1 MRHDARMTT
10 QTTVASLTRIAQGR
24 EAEIFA
30 WEPGTVLKL
39 YRAGYPAA
47 QSQHEAMAMAAAKA
61 AGGPAP
67 ASLGATEME
76 GRTGLIIERVDG
88 TDLLTRLGKNPALL
102 ATAGSKLAKVQAE
115 LHAIEAPAELPS
127 LRESSVRRINGRRDL
142 VPDDVAEGALAALD
156 ALPERNRLLHGDY
169 HPGNV
174 IITSAGPRVI
184 DWPNATR
191 GDPAA
196 DVARTLLMF
205 RLGELPPGSPL
216 LIRTVQGI
224 GRKVL
229 VAGYR
234 RTYFREAPAVTDA
247 DVMRW
252 MLPVAAVRL
261 TEDIAEER
269 ERLLAYIETLPRAR
283 T

>member
-1 MRHDARMTT
+1 MTT

-39 YRAGYPAA
+39 YRPGYPALQA
-47 QSQHEAMAMAAAKA
+47 QHEAMAMGAAKA

-67 ASLGATEME
+67 ASLGTTEIE

-102 ATAGSKLAKVQAE
+102 ATAGSTLAKVHAA
-115 LHAIEAPAELPS
+115 LHAIEAPAALPS
-127 LRESSVRRINGRRDL
+127 LRESSARRINGRRDL
-142 VPDDVAEGALAALD
+142 VPEAIAAAALAALE
-156 ALPERNRLLHGDY
+156 ALPERDRLLHGDY

-174 IITSAGPRVI
+174 IMSSAGARVI

-205 RLGELPPGSPL
+205 RMGELPPGASK
-216 LIRTVQGI
+216 LIVLVQGI

-234 RTYFREAPAVTDA
+234 RAYVRAAPAVTDA
-247 DVMRW
+247 AVTRW

-261 TEDIAEER
+261 TEDIPEER
-269 ERLLAYIETLPRAR
+269 ERLLAYIETLPRAQA
-283 T
+283 

>member
-1 MRHDARMTT
+1 MTT
-10 QTTVASLTRIAQGR
+10 PPTVASLQRIAEGR

-39 YRAGYPAA
+39 YRPGYPAA
-47 QSQHEAMAMAAAKA
+47 QAQREAMAMAAAKA

-67 ASLGATEME
+67 ASLGATEVE

-88 TDLLTRLGKNPALL
+88 ADLLTRLGKNPALL
-102 ATAGSKLAKVQAE
+102 LTAGSRLANVQIA
-115 LHAIEAPAELPS
+115 LHAIQAPAEIPS

-142 VPDDVAEGALAALD
+142 VPDAIATRALAALD
-156 ALPERNRLLHGDY
+156 ALPERDRLLHGDY

-174 IITSAGPRVI
+174 IVTPGGPRVI

-191 GDPAA
+191 GEQAA

-216 LIRTVQGI
+216 LIRVLQGV

-234 RTYFREAPAVTDA
+234 RTYFGAAPNVTA
-247 DVMRW
+247 GDVDRW

-261 TEDIAEER
+261 TENIAEER
-269 ERLLAYIETLPRAR
+269 ERLLAYIGTLDGMR
-283 T
+283 